1 MLFSRQDSPALA
13 LANMDEDDPR
23 FQQALSCG
31 DDPPPPYR
39 SDEST
44 EFPSAEPSDHG
55 QHEAHETVERLNS
68 TVYYQFQHQKCD
80 EEEQLRRQPVRGPF
94 DFDQVATAT
103 VIRCWT
109 EQGIWN
115 NKWDPQNLGLA
126 RWKHEESSELDPGPD
141 PNSPSPPP
149 IFGKR
154 PKRAKDRQRTSRPRE
169 QSAREKAEREASR
182 PCHQFH
188 YQVLKEREHI
198 GATTSDPTKAYENV
212 KQRWIDR
219 GIWDTSW
226 LRLPGMSWK
235 HEKPWR
241 YETVNTPQHA
251 RVEAPAPLDGTALA
265 PALHVELHDALRY
278 SLAPQRRLSDPK
290 LLRDGKQPGK
300 EAPVLTRVSDASKAI
315 KKQSSRTSRRTGDIQ
330 HPLRRSERIRKR
342 DQKAQVISAPPA
354 LVKAA
359 TSVEAPKSK
368 RRMGSTV
375 SLIGATPRGIAK
387 RARKPS
393 R

>member
-1 MLFSRQDSPALA
+1 
-13 LANMDEDDPR
+13 MDEDDPR
-23 FQQALSCG
+23 FQQALSCSN
-31 DDPPPPYR
+31 DPPPPYR

-44 EFPSAEPSDHG
+44 EFPSPDPSDHG
-55 QHEAHETVERLNS
+55 QHEAHETVKRLNS
-68 TVYYQFQHQKCD
+68 TVYCQFQHQKCD

-103 VIRCWT
+103 VIRRWT

-115 NKWDPQNLGLA
+115 NKWDPLNLGLV
-126 RWKHEESSELDPGPD
+126 RWKHEESSELDPGPE

-154 PKRAKDRQRTSRPRE
+154 PKRAKDKHRTSRPRQ

-198 GATTSDPTKAYENV
+198 GATASDPKKAYENI

-219 GIWDTSW
+219 GIWDTNW

-235 HEKPWR
+235 HEKPWS

-251 RVEAPAPLDGTALA
+251 RVEFPAPPDGTSLA
-265 PALHVELHDALRY
+265 PASHLELHDALRY
-278 SLAPQRRLSDPK
+278 SSAQQRRPSDPK
-290 LLRDGKQPGK
+290 LLRSGKRK
-300 EAPVLTRVSDASKAI
+300 EAPDLTRVSDASEAI
-315 KKQSSRTSRRTGDIQ
+315 KKQSSLTYRRTCDVQ
-330 HPLRRSERIRKR
+330 HPLRRSERIRMR
-342 DQKAQVISAPPA
+342 DQKAQVISANPPA
-354 LVKAA
+354 IVKAA
-359 TSVEAPKSK
+359 TRVELPKSK
-368 RRMGSTV
+368 RRIGNPVSRMGAKP
-375 SLIGATPRGIAK
+375 GGIAK
-387 RARKPS
+387 RASKSTRQ
-393 R
+393 RRGV

>member
-1 MLFSRQDSPALA
+1 
-13 LANMDEDDPR
+13 MDEDDPR

-31 DDPPPPYR
+31 DDPPPYP

-44 EFPSAEPSDHG
+44 AFPSPEPSDRG
-55 QHEAHETVERLNS
+55 QHEAHETVKRFNS

-80 EEEQLRRQPVRGPF
+80 EEEQLRKHPVRGPF
-94 DFDQVATAT
+94 DFDEVATAT
-103 VIRCWT
+103 VIRRWT

-126 RWKHEESSELDPGPD
+126 RWKHEEPSELDPGSD
-141 PNSPSPPP
+141 RNSPSPPP
-149 IFGKR
+149 VFGKR
-154 PKRAKDRQRTSRPRE
+154 HKRVKDKRRIGRSRE
-169 QSAREKAEREASR
+169 LVAREKTEREASR

-188 YQVLKEREHI
+188 YQVLKEREHT
-198 GATTSDPTKAYENV
+198 GATISDTTKAYENV

-241 YETVNTPQHA
+241 YETVDTPQHA
-251 RVEAPAPLDGTALA
+251 RVESPVSLDGTSLA

-278 SLAPQRRLSDPK
+278 SSAPQRRPSDPK
-290 LLRDGKQPGK
+290 LLRNGKQPRT
-300 EAPVLTRVSDASKAI
+300 EAPGLTRVSDASKAI
-315 KKQSSRTSRRTGDIQ
+315 EKQSSRTYRRTGDIQ

-342 DQKAQVISAPPA
+342 DQKAQVISVNPPA

-359 TSVEAPKSK
+359 TRVVPPKSK
-368 RRMGSTV
+368 RRVDSPVSRMG
-375 SLIGATPRGIAK
+375 AKPRGILK

-393 R
+393 RRRRGV